1 MFRNHIKV
9 AFRYLLNHK
18 SFTIINVF
26 GLTLGFFCFFLL
38 NSYVLKESSFDEGQ
52 EGVFRMLQKT
62 TDENGTAHELA
73 RAPAKVGSESKLLFD
88 EIENQTQLMYFG
100 RTNIG
105 NDPETITHQDIAIM
119 DDQFLKVFNF
129 PIIEG
134 TYADLTNNPNGIILT
149 ESTKELYFG
158 KKKALD
164 KILKVGSDEYPVVGV
179 LADFPENSHLENIV
193 FFSQQMA
200 KEHYGFFNELLNDWR
215 RSQMITY
222 LKLIPDANIDA
233 LGDKITTLARDNYP
247 VDRTFSSEYSIQS
260 VQDIHLYENEVEREI
275 NKNKGNGMY
284 VRLFFWVGLLILLI
298 ACFNYAGLL
307 NIAFID
313 RSKEIGL
320 RQIVGAS
327 KFQLLKQFLVESTL
341 LISVAMLL
349 AYGFL
354 LLGQPLIQNW
364 FSTTLDLTQV
374 PLKGLLIVF
383 LSGLLL
389 ATLSVAY
396 PFWTIMRSGKY
407 SSLTSTVNMGS
418 KLPFRRVMLTFQF
431 VAVIVFLTA
440 TLVFNQQMDFLKSK
454 ELGFQKEGL
463 AMIDVNSG
471 ILRNQ
476 FQAIKNEFLRIPE
489 VSKVSVSSR
498 VPGEWK
504 RIAQVKATRDG
515 QAITDAKDVLF
526 IGADKDFLET
536 FQVNL
541 VEGTN
546 FMGTASDS
554 TKALVNTTVIKTL
567 GLENP
572 VGKFIEV
579 IDGDDTPFL
588 VQIAGVVEDFQMEDF
603 RTEVKPL
610 IIGNWNNPVQSIDY
624 YTLKIKSS
632 DWATTITA
640 LRKVND
646 AFDPNTPMELNIF
659 DDQFQRF
666 FEQDNEHFKLLNFF
680 SVIVVLIA
688 FMGLFAMSAFVARSR
703 TKEIGIRK
711 VLGSSIHALLILLSK
726 DFVKL
731 MLVGLLI
738 ASPISWYLL
747 NEWLVDFAYHVDFEW
762 WVLAVSGLGC
772 LALTLVTVSF
782 QSIKAAIVNPVKSLR
797 SE

>member
-9 AFRYLLNHK
+9 AFRYLKNNK
-18 SFTIINVF
+18 SFTIINIF

-38 NSYVLKESSFDEGQ
+38 NSYVLKESSFDDRQ
-52 EGVFRMLQKT
+52 EGVFRILQKT
-62 TDENGTAHELA
+62 TDDNGTVRELGN
-73 RAPAKVGSESKLLFD
+73 APSKVGSESKLLFD
-88 EIENQTQLMYFG
+88 EIENQTQLMYYG

-105 NDPETITHQDIAIM
+105 NNPETTTHQDIAVM
-119 DDQFLKVFNF
+119 DDQFLQIFDF

-134 TYADLTNNPNGIILT
+134 TYADLINNPNGIILT
-149 ESTKELYFG
+149 EVTKELYFG
-158 KKKALD
+158 QEKALG
-164 KILKVGSDEYPVVGV
+164 KILKTGYGDYPVVGV

-200 KEHYGFFNELLNDWR
+200 KESFGFFNGLLTDWR
-215 RSQMITY
+215 RNQMITY
-222 LKLIPDANIDA
+222 LKLIPDADIAA
-233 LGDKITTLARDNYP
+233 LGDKVTALARENYP
-247 VDRTFSSEYSIQS
+247 EDRVFSSEYTIQPI
-260 VQDIHLYENEVEREI
+260 QDIHLYENEVEREI
-275 NKNKGNGMY
+275 NKNKGNGLY
-284 VRLFFWVGLLILLI
+284 VRLFFWVGLVILLI

-320 RQIVGAS
+320 RQIVGAG

-341 LISVAMLL
+341 LISVSMLL

-354 LLGQPLIQNW
+354 WLGQPLIQNW

-383 LSGLLL
+383 LSGLVL
-389 ATLSVAY
+389 ATLSIAY
-396 PFWTIMRSGKY
+396 PFWTIVGSGKY
-407 SSLTSTVNMGS
+407 SSLRSTVNRGS

-440 TLVFNQQMDFLKSK
+440 TLVFNQQIDFLKNK

-504 RIAQVKATRDG
+504 NIAQVKAKRDG
-515 QAITDAKDVLF
+515 QAAIDANDVLF

-541 VEGTN
+541 IEGSN
-546 FMGTASDS
+546 FLGTASDS
-554 TKALVNTTVIKTL
+554 TKALVNTSVIKAL

-572 VGKFIEV
+572 IGKYIE
-579 IDGDDTPFL
+579 ILDGNYTPFQ
-588 VQIAGVVEDFQMEDF
+588 VQITGVVENFQMEDF
-603 RTEVKPL
+603 RTQVKPL
-610 IIGNWNNPVQSIDY
+610 IIGNWNNPVQPIDY
-624 YTLKIKSS
+624 YTLKVKSA
-632 DWATTITA
+632 DWTKTIAA
-640 LRKVND
+640 LKKVND
-646 AFDPNTPMELNIF
+646 SFDPKTPMEFNLL

-711 VLGSSIHALLILLSK
+711 VLGSSISGLLLLLSK

-738 ASPISWYLL
+738 ASPISWFLL
-747 NEWLVDFAYHVDFEW
+747 NEWLVDFAHHIDFKL
-762 WVLAVSGLGC
+762 WVLAVSGMIC
-772 LALTLVTVSF
+772 LILTIATVSF
-782 QSIKAAIVNPVKSLR
+782 QSLKAALTNPTKSLR
-797 SE
+797 TE

>member
-1 MFRNHIKV
+1 MFSNHLKV
-9 AFRYLLNHK
+9 AFRYLRNHK
-18 SFTIINVF
+18 SFTIINIF

-38 NSYVLKESSFDEGQ
+38 NAYVLKESSFDDNQ
-52 EGVFRMLQKT
+52 VGVFRILQKT
-62 TDENGTAHELA
+62 TDENGTVHELGN
-73 RAPAKVGSESKLLFD
+73 APAKVGSESKLLFE

-105 NDPETITHQDIAIM
+105 NDPETTTHQHIATM
-119 DDQFLKVFNF
+119 DDQFLKVFDF
-129 PIIEG
+129 PIVEG
-134 TYADLTNNPNGIILT
+134 THADLTNNPNGIILT

-158 KKKALD
+158 KEKALG
-164 KILKVGSDEYPVVGV
+164 KILKTGHGDYPVVGV

-200 KEHYGFFNELLNDWR
+200 KESFGFFNDLLTDWR
-215 RSQMITY
+215 SNQMITY
-222 LKLIPDANIDA
+222 LKLIPDADIEA
-233 LGDKITTLARDNYP
+233 LGDKMTVLARDNYP
-247 VDRTFSSEYSIQS
+247 VDRTFSSEYTIQS
-260 VQDIHLYENEVEREI
+260 IQDIHLYENEVEREI
-275 NKNKGNGMY
+275 NKNKGNGLY

-320 RQIVGAS
+320 RQIVGAG
-327 KFQLLKQFLVESTL
+327 KFQLLKQFLIESTL
-341 LISVAMLL
+341 LISISMLL

-354 LLGQPLIQNW
+354 WLGQPLIQNW
-364 FSTTLDLTQV
+364 FSTSLDLTQV
-374 PLKGLLIVF
+374 PPKGLLVVF
-383 LSGLLL
+383 LAGLFL

-396 PFWTIMRSGKY
+396 PFWTIVRSGKY
-407 SSLTSTVNMGS
+407 SSLRSTINMGS

-440 TLVFNQQMDFLKSK
+440 TLVFNQQIEFLKNK

-489 VSKVSVSSR
+489 VSNVSVSSR

-504 RIAQVKATRDG
+504 NITQVKAKRDG
-515 QAITDAKDVLF
+515 QASTDAKDVLF

-546 FMGTASDS
+546 FFGTVSDS
-554 TKALVNTTVIKTL
+554 TKALVNTTVVKTL
-567 GLENP
+567 NLESP
-572 VGKFIEV
+572 IGKYIEV
-579 IDGDDTPFL
+579 LDGDQTPFQ
-588 VQIAGVVEDFQMEDF
+588 VQIVGVVEDFQMEDF
-603 RTEVKPL
+603 RTQVKPL
-610 IIGNWNNPVQSIDY
+610 IVGNWNNPVQPIDY
-624 YTLKIKSS
+624 YTLKIKTS
-632 DWATTITA
+632 DWATTIAA
-640 LRKVND
+640 LEKVND
-646 AFDPNTPMELNIF
+646 SFDPKTPMEFNIL

-711 VLGSSIHALLILLSK
+711 VLGSSISALLLLLSK

-747 NEWLVDFAYHVDFEW
+747 NGWLVDFAYHIDFKW
-762 WVLAVSGLGC
+762 WVLVVSGLVC
-772 LALTLVTVSF
+772 LVLTITTVSF
-782 QSIKAAIVNPVKSLR
+782 QSLKAALTNPTKSLR
-797 SE
+797 TE